1 MAEFMSELMG
11 CYVSYEL
18 VGEQAKA
25 YSGNKDVATV
35 NTPQHWCGSTEDVEI
50 GGPELDAQH
59 PCGKSVVF
67 SYI

>member
-35 NTPQHWCGSTEDVEI
+35 NTPQAWAEFWALSLSASAGSRT
-50 GGPELDAQH
+50 
-59 PCGKSVVF
+59 
-67 SYI
+67 